1 MLEMADDN
9 PLLAA
14 IEDPTLQDYAD
25 RALLAHRRLFE
36 AARETDE
43 LQFVLCLFQEMRGMR
58 EFGWSTA
65 DESRVAFRQYIKHLE
80 GLSNSDPMAVRISLS
95 LYSYLSESAGVYET
109 PKNML
114 RIVTG
119 GYHHSMP
126 FRDLVAQHKLTGE
139 RISPNANRI
148 MKDILGHANEAGHDD
163 LSSVIQEAFDP
174 DIRNGYAHADYVVSQ
189 EGIRLPR
196 RNGGSFRV
204 VDYASFATLI
214 NKSVAFFEV
223 LNHLVQESM
232 ESYTEPRLVFG
243 KLNSVDPAMWAVV
256 RRIDGL
262 FGFKMGGNIGRDTD
276 PRSIQF

>member
-1 MLEMADDN
+1 MADDK
-9 PLLAA
+9 PLQAE
-14 IEDPTLQDYAD
+14 IEDPSIQDYAN
-25 RALLAHRRLFE
+25 RALSAHMRLFE
-36 AARETDE
+36 AARNTDE

-65 DESRVAFRQYIKHLE
+65 DESRVAFRQYIEHLA
-80 GLSNSDPMAVRISLS
+80 GLPNSDPMAVRISLS

-109 PKNML
+109 TKNML

-119 GYHHSMP
+119 LYHHAMP
-126 FRDLVAQHKLTGE
+126 FSDLVAQHKITGE

-148 MKDILGHANEAGHDD
+148 MKDILGHANEAGHID

-174 DIRNGYAHADYVVSQ
+174 DLRNGYAHADYVVSQ

-196 RNGGSFRV
+196 RNGGSFRI
-204 VDYASFATLI
+204 VDYDTFATLI

-232 ESYTEPRLVFG
+232 ESYTEPRLIFG
-243 KLNSVDPAMWAVV
+243 KMNRVDPPMWAVV
-256 RRIDGL
+256 RQTDGR
-262 FGFKMGGNIGRDTD
+262 FGFKLGGNIGRDTD
-276 PRSIQF
+276 PRSIEF

>member
-1 MLEMADDN
+1 MAEGKS
-9 PLLAA
+9 LLAEV
-14 IEDPTLQDYAD
+14 EDPSLQDYAD
-25 RALLAHRRLFE
+25 RALSAHRRLFE
-36 AARETDE
+36 AARNTDE

-65 DESRVAFRQYIKHLE
+65 DESRLAFRQYIEHLAR
-80 GLSNSDPMAVRISLS
+80 LTSNDPMAVRISLS

-109 PKNML
+109 TKNML

-119 GYHHSMP
+119 LHHHIMP
-126 FRDLVAQHKLTGE
+126 FSDLVAQHKLTGE

-163 LSSVIQEAFDP
+163 LGSVIQEAFDP
-174 DIRNGYAHADYVVSQ
+174 DLRNGYAHADYVVSQ

-196 RNGGSFRV
+196 RNGGSFRI

-232 ESYTEPRLVFG
+232 ESYTDPRLIFG
-243 KLNSVDPAMWAVV
+243 RMNSIDPAMWAVV
-256 RRIDGL
+256 RRTDGR
-262 FGFKMGGNIGRDTD
+262 FGFKTGGSIGPDTD
-276 PRSIQF
+276 PRSIEF